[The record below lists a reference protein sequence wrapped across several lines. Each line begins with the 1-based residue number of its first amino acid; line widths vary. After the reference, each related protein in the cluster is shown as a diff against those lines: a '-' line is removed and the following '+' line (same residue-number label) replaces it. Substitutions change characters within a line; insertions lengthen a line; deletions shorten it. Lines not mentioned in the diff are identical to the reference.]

1 MPRDGAEADAEAVPR
16 DGTEAD
22 AEAVPRDGTVQKTSG
37 QAGILCFSMTES
49 KA

>member
-22 AEAVPRDGTVQKTSG
+22 AEAVPRDGTVQKLQGKVGSCAS
-37 QAGILCFSMTES
+37 Q
-49 KA
+49 